1 MLKKGIIVRIT
12 FSDTK
17 TTLLQKQQLYM
28 IQSLSYKKLSGSKQQ
43 LDFQIFTK
51 FLKNMVNF
59 KQGGL
64 LDVVTE

>member
-12 FSDTK
+12 FSDTE

-43 LDFQIFTK
+43 LNFQIFTK
-51 FLKNMVNF
+51 FLK
-59 KQGGL
+59 KG
-64 LDVVTE
+64 